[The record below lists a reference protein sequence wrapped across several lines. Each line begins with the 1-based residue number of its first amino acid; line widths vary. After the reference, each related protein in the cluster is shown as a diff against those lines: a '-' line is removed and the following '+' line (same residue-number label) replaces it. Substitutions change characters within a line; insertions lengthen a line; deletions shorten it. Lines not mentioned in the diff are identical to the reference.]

1 MRKYAGRIVLS
12 AGTLLIGLVI
22 GFAWGETSG
31 EGARDA
37 QAAKPKAAEPRKVQ
51 RYGSVIGVKRKTLD
65 KYIELH
71 KAVWP
76 GVLQTIKDC
85 NIRNY
90 SIYLGQ
96 LDDDNLYLFAYF
108 EYSGDDFRADMKK
121 MAADGTTQKWWKET
135 DPLQI
140 PQKRRKKGEHW
151 MTMREVFHI
160 D

>member
-1 MRKYAGRIVLS
+1 MQKHSGRIAFS
-12 AGTLLIGLVI
+12 ATTLLVGFLIGL
-22 GFAWGETSG
+22 AWGEVAG
-31 EGARDA
+31 EGAQDA
-37 QAAKPKAAEPRKVQ
+37 RAAKPKKGQTMKVQ
-51 RYGSVIGVKRKTLD
+51 RYGSVIGVKRETLD
-65 KYIELH
+65 KYVDLH

-76 GVLQTIKDC
+76 GVLKTIGDC

-108 EYSGDDFRADMKK
+108 EYTGDDLQADMKK
-121 MAADGTTQKWWKET
+121 MAADETTQEWWKLT

-140 PQKRRKKGEHW
+140 PQKHRKKGEHW
-151 MTMREVFHI
+151 MSMREVFHV